1 MIVLLVRFLFLLEGV
16 HFIAHLCAGG
26 IDEFFGVVPLDEVSL
41 VARFAVYD
49 VSDTTFLGSAVELFV
64 VTGIVGVGHDIDNET
79 EFLDAVRFDIP
90 VNVYGVHHFSYV
102 LTTVVVQV
110 EVRTSFGRDE
120 ALSILL
126 KNDATTGSVD
136 ILNHQG
142 GVTRVLNLVE
152 DAQLFPLT
160 DGEVVSDRV
169 FYVDCGIAYLALTPH
184 CAEASGDDGYN

>member
-1 MIVLLVRFLFLLEGV
+1 MIVLLVRFLFLIEGV
-16 HFIAHLCAGG
+16 HFIAHLCAGS

-41 VARFAVYD
+41 VACFAVYD
-49 VSDTTFLGSAVELFV
+49 VTYASLLGGAVELFV

-79 EFLDAVRFDIP
+79 EFLDAVRFDVT
-90 VNVYGVHHFSYV
+90 VNIYGVHH
-102 LTTVVVQV
+102 LTHILTAVVVQV
-110 EVRTSFGRDE
+110 EVRTTFGRDE

-126 KNDATTGSVD
+126 KNDATTGRVD

-152 DAQLFPLT
+152 DTQLFPLT

-169 FYVDCGIAYLALTPH
+169 FCVPQLSKFSAFIIIAAFT
-184 CAEASGDDGYN
+184 E

>member
-1 MIVLLVRFLFLLEGV
+1 MIVLLVRFSFLLEGV
-16 HFIAHLCAGG
+16 HFIAHLCAGC
-26 IDEFFGVVPLDEVSL
+26 IDEFFRVVTLDEVSL

-49 VSDTTFLGSAVELFV
+49 VTYASLLGGAVELFV
-64 VTGIVGVGHDIDNET
+64 VTGIVRVGHHIDNET
-79 EFLDAVRFDIP
+79 EFLDAVRFDVT
-90 VNVYGVHHFSYV
+90 VNIYGVHH
-102 LTTVVVQV
+102 LTHILTAVVVQV
-110 EVRTSFGRDE
+110 EVRTTFGRNE

-126 KNDATTGSVD
+126 KDDATTGSVD